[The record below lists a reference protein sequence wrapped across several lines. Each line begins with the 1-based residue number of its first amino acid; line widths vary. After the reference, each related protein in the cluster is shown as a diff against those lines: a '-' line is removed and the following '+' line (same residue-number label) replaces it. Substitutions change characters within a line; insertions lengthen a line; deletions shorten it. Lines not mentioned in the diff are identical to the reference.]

1 MIRIEGLN
9 KSFGKLHVLKDVNL
23 EIDKAKVTAIIGP
36 NGSGKTTLIKIILG
50 LMKSDSGKILVNG
63 INIKKGVSYKNCIGS
78 MPQIARFPEN
88 LRVGELIEMI
98 QDLRSR
104 KNGVDK
110 ELFESFKL
118 NNEIN
123 KKLGTLSGG
132 TKQRVNAAIAFLFN
146 PEILILDEPTAGLD
160 PISSSALK
168 DKILK
173 EQKAGKTIIITS
185 HILSDIEELAENLV
199 FILEGKIIYN
209 GTVKGLIEEKGKSN
223 LERTIASLMETNEN
237 EHNA

>member
-1 MIRIEGLN
+1 M
-9 KSFGKLHVLKDVNL
+9 
-23 EIDKAKVTAIIGP
+23 
-36 NGSGKTTLIKIILG
+36 
-50 LMKSDSGKILVNG
+50 
-63 INIKKGVSYKNCIGS
+63 
-78 MPQIARFPEN
+78 
-88 LRVGELIEMI
+88 
-98 QDLRSR
+98 
-104 KNGVDK
+104 
-110 ELFESFKL
+110 
-118 NNEIN
+118 
-123 KKLGTLSGG
+123 
-132 TKQRVNAAIAFLFN
+132 
-146 PEILILDEPTAGLD
+146 ILDEPTAGLD

>member
-1 MIRIEGLN
+1 MIRIERLN

-23 EIDKAKVTAIIGP
+23 EFENSKVTAIIGP

-50 LMKSDSGKILVNG
+50 LMKADSGKILVNN
-63 INIKKGVSYKNCIGS
+63 INIKKGVDYKNNIGN

-88 LRVGELIEMI
+88 LRVGELIDMMK
-98 QDLRSR
+98 DLRSK

-110 ELFESFKL
+110 DLFASFKL
-118 NNEIN
+118 DNEIN

-132 TKQRVNAAIAFLFN
+132 TKQRVNAALAFLFN
-146 PEILILDEPTAGLD
+146 PDILILDEPTAGLD

-173 EQKAGKTIIITS
+173 EQKKGKTILITS

-209 GTVKGLIEEKGKSN
+209 GTVKLLIEEKGKSN
-223 LERTIASLMETNEN
+223 LERTIASLMESNAN